1 MIACRI
7 FLDRLTL
14 GVVDGDD
21 IALAPHQNVTLLP
34 VRDDADRPRVRIP
47 VRLLAGRHCRLAEPG
62 RPTGSSPR
70 IPVF

>member
-1 MIACRI
+1 MIACGI

-21 IALAPHQNVTLLP
+21 IALAPHPNVTLLP

-47 VRLLAGRHCRLAEPG
+47 VPFESGYWLVGF
-62 RPTGSSPR
+62 
-70 IPVF
+70 VD